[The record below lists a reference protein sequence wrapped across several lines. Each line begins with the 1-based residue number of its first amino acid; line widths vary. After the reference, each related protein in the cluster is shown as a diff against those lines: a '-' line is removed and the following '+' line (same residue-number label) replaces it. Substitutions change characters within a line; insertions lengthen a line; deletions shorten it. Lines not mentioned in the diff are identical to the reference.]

1 MTPISYDARRSAL
14 YTPEQRETLFV
25 AGQVYSELQ
34 LAIEGARLAYCRAE
48 TDGAQRQRL
57 IAALERVDFGK
68 PELFSDAATGTQAFG
83 AYRHADGTALVAFR
97 GTQPEALTDLII
109 DLQANPVAWNQPGEP
124 GGRVHAGFA
133 RAARAVLPAVR
144 QWLDAGWAHRNELIL
159 TGHSLGAALA
169 TLAASVL
176 QPTLWV
182 AIGSPRVGDAA
193 FAASLAAKRGVRIV
207 DCCDAIT
214 DVPLPVFGYSHVG
227 PASYLTRDGERVQNP
242 DSAFIRADR
251 LQGIAQYVAAHA
263 LEIDAVRLRELADHA
278 PINYA
283 RAYF

>member
-1 MTPISYDARRSAL
+1 ADRCRTEVQGSQFDCGATMTPISYDARRSAL

-34 LAIEGARLAYCRAE
+34 LAIDGARLAYCRAE

-57 IAALERVDFGK
+57 IAALERV
-68 PELFSDAATGTQAFG
+68 
-83 AYRHADGTALVAFR
+83 
-97 GTQPEALTDLII
+97 
-109 DLQANPVAWNQPGEP
+109 
-124 GGRVHAGFA
+124 
-133 RAARAVLPAVR
+133 
-144 QWLDAGWAHRNELIL
+144 
-159 TGHSLGAALA
+159 
-169 TLAASVL
+169 
-176 QPTLWV
+176 
-182 AIGSPRVGDAA
+182 A

-263 LEIDAVRLRELADHA
+263 LEIDAVRLRELA
-278 PINYA
+278 
-283 RAYF
+283 